1 VGISVSRVG
10 GNAQTKAMKQV
21 AGRLRLEL
29 AQYRELA
36 AFAKFGSDLDRATQA
51 LLARG
56 SRLTEILKQDL
67 YEPIPVEKQVVLL
80 YAAMN
85 GYIDRYPENVLKRYE
100 KELYQFFDGKYQ
112 DILKDIKEKKE
123 IDPDIEERLNK
134 ALAEFGNIFTY

>member
-1 VGISVSRVG
+1 MGISVSRVG